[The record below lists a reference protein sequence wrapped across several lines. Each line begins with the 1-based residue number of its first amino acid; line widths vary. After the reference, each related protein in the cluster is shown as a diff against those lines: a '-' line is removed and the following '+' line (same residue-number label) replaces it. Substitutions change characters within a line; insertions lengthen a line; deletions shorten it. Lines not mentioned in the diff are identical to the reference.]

1 MKLLFVGD
9 VVGKPGRKAL
19 VLLEKV
25 IAREA
30 IDFTVVNVENA
41 AGGFGV
47 TVEIFAEL
55 SKLPIDVFTSGN
67 HIWDKKDFVPL
78 LDDIPNLIRPANYP
92 PGNPGRGWS
101 IQSTPAG
108 IPVGVLNLQGQVF
121 MAATDSPFR
130 VGDAC
135 LLEMKAACPELK
147 VVVVDIHAEA
157 TSEKQAT
164 GWWFDGRASLVIGT
178 HTHVPTAD
186 ARILPKGTA
195 YQGDAG
201 MTGAYEGIIGFDPK
215 NILERFRFQTPRG
228 METATRDVRLC
239 GAVVDVDEA
248 TGKARAITPIQEKLG
263 G

>member
-19 VLLEKV
+19 SLLEK
-25 IAREA
+25 IIGRER
-30 IDFTVVNVENA
+30 IDFTVVNIENA

-47 TVEIFAEL
+47 TAEL
-55 SKLPIDVFTSGN
+55 FADLTKLPIDVFTSGN

-78 LDDIPNLIRPANYP
+78 LSDIANLLRPANYP
-92 PGNPGRGWS
+92 PGNPGRGWTV
-101 IQSTPAG
+101 QSTAAG

-121 MAATDSPFR
+121 MANTDSPFR

-135 LLEMKAACPELK
+135 LEEMKSKHAGLK
-147 VVVVDIHAEA
+147 VVFVDIHAEA
-157 TSEKQAT
+157 TSEKQAI
-164 GWWFDGRASLVIGT
+164 GWWFDGRVSAVVGS

-186 ARILPKGTA
+186 ARILPGGTA

-215 NILERFRFQTPRG
+215 NILERFLYQTPRA

-239 GAVVDVDEA
+239 GAIVEIDEA
-248 TGKARAITPIQEKLG
+248 TGRARAITPLQEKPA
-263 G
+263 